1 MSLYERLLAET
12 GAARRRF
19 MAIPVLQR
27 ALHGS
32 VSRNEYLAFLGQA
45 YHHVRHTVPLLMAC
59 GQHLPQRLD
68 WLRDAMGEY
77 IAEETGHERWILDD
91 IRATGGDADAAR
103 DATPSPATEVMVAY
117 AYDMVT
123 RRNPVGFLGMVFVLE
138 STSAQLATLAAEV
151 LQGCLRLPDEALRY
165 LTSHGTLDQDHIAFY
180 RTLVDRLEE
189 PGDQDTLIHSA
200 NIFYGLY
207 GAIFDSL
214 PSSVPTAA
222 EVATCAQ

>member
-1 MSLYERLLAET
+1 MSLYERLFAET

-19 MAIPVLQR
+19 MAIPILER
-27 ALHGS
+27 ALHGD
-32 VSRNEYLAFLGQA
+32 VSRKEYLAFLGQA

-91 IRATGGDADAAR
+91 IRAAGGDPDAAR
-103 DATPSPATEVMVAY
+103 DATPSPATEVMVSY

-165 LTSHGTLDQDHIAFY
+165 LTSHGSLDQDHIAFY
-180 RTLVDRLEE
+180 RTLVDRLDET
-189 PGDQDTLIHSA
+189 GDQAMVIHSA
-200 NIFYGLY
+200 NMFYGLY
-207 GAIFDSL
+207 GAIFEDL
-214 PSSVPTAA
+214 PSSTPAVA
-222 EVATCAQ
+222 EVASWAH